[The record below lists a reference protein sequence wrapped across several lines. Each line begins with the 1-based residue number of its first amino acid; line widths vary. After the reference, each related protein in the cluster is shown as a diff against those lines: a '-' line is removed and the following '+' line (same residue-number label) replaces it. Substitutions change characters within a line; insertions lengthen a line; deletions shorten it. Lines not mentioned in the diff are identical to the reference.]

1 MAIYFEKHAHEKIN
15 TIRLSYQQ
23 NLLSDYIKVLI
34 VNGQS
39 EASKKLIRQS
49 IVELQ
54 HGFGSF

>member
-39 EASKKLIRQS
+39 EA
-49 IVELQ
+49 
-54 HGFGSF
+54 